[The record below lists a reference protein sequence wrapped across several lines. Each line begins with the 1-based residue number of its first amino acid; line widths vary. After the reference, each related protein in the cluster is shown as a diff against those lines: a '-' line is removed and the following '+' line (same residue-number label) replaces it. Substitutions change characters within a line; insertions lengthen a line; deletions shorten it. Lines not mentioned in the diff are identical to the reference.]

1 MRRLLLSLWL
11 LLAGLQLVLGG
22 TWLVRN
28 VNAIPD
34 YGDTGDYLQLART
47 LKVDAYRGIAY
58 PAFLAGLNELPG
70 AAGLLRGA
78 GRGGQGTKL
87 KAGVLYLQ
95 GLQCLAALGALA
107 YATRVLLARAEPRA
121 GPRWAGRAL
130 GALLVLLLFL
140 DPLVVH
146 FGLSIMTDSL
156 ALSGSLLYCAAL
168 AAFALGTGR
177 RWVSALLLLLGYLLT
192 ASIRPEKVWVLG
204 CATIAT
210 LVAWVWLERRAAPA
224 ERLLSRGRA
233 LGVLAIAA
241 AVSATVFLLHRDAH
255 DPGNRWPVRDSLV
268 HSRIVFPHLTEVYDQ
283 LSEKTRKRLPP
294 DKAARHDTDSIVGY
308 RMINDATGASGPIRK
323 KDREEAGRTG
333 RRPSVELERREM
345 LDEIAGVVLRERWPV
360 LVLDVLKDAAE
371 NVAATFSFYVRLGLL
386 AQDGEVSVA
395 DGTDRTW
402 EVLSML
408 HPESS
413 LRFVVASI
421 VLVLGSTLLAAAA
434 LVRRARRG
442 PPLARRRLL
451 LWVPVAAFVLVNA
464 CAFALR
470 ADMVHIRYMLLAHTL
485 FVALALRGALDWLLA
500 GRGTEAGGTSASL
513 TPAS

>member
-1 MRRLLLSLWL
+1 LRRSLLSLWL
-11 LLAGLQLVLGG
+11 LLAALQLVLGG

-28 VNAIPD
+28 VNTIPD

-78 GRGGQGTKL
+78 GRGGSSKV

-95 GLQCLAALGALA
+95 AIQCLAALAALL
-107 YATRVLLARAEPRA
+107 YFTRVLLAPAEPRA
-121 GPRWAGRAL
+121 GPRWAGTAL
-130 GALLVLLLFL
+130 GVLLVLLLFF

-210 LVAWVWLERRAAPA
+210 LLTWAWIARRAPPA

-233 LGVLAIAA
+233 LGVLGIAV
-241 AVSATVFLLHRDAH
+241 AVSATVFLLTRDAH

-268 HSRIVFPHLTEVYDQ
+268 HSRIVFPHVTEVYEH
-283 LSEKTRKRLPP
+283 LSEKTKKRLPP

-345 LDEIAGVVLRERWPV
+345 LDEIAGVVLRERWLP
-360 LVLDVLKDAAE
+360 LTLDVAKDAVE
-371 NVAATFSFYVRLGLL
+371 NVAATFSFYVRLALL
-386 AQDGEVSVA
+386 ARRGEVSVA

-402 EVLSML
+402 EVLSMV

-413 LRFVVASI
+413 LRLVLSSI
-421 VLVLGSTLLAAAA
+421 VLVLASTLLATLA
-434 LVRRARRG
+434 LVRRGRCG
-442 PPLARRRLL
+442 PPLERRRLL
-451 LWVPVAAFVLVNA
+451 LWVPLVAFVLVNA

-470 ADMVHIRYMLLAHTL
+470 ADMVHIRYMLLAHTA

-500 GRGTEAGGTSASL
+500 ERTRSPSST
-513 TPAS
+513 